1 MHGSQTIMGR
11 DFDTKSNDLFTYIL
25 YQVNGDI
32 LLMADLK
39 KTKSFSN
46 SLCFEK
52 ASMINIPYDPILH
65 DLSLSPR
72 EMSAAEIVE
81 YWLGN
86 RKIFR
91 ISRYLYL
98 VNDPQTCSTP

>member
-25 YQVNGDI
+25 YQVDI
-32 LLMADLK
+32 SGIKVSLQ
-39 KTKSFSN
+39 SFA
-46 SLCFEK
+46 LVK
-52 ASMINIPYDPILH
+52 ASMVNIPYDPILH
-65 DLSLSPR
+65 DLSITPR

-86 RKIFR
+86 KKLLRFLDIL
-91 ISRYLYL
+91 S
-98 VNDPQTCSTP
+98 S